1 MEDDTAAIRHSP
13 SCRSLTG
20 IFCSRSLPLGQFA
33 KGGKPQDMPEV
44 NNFAELEVL
53 LDKCQSALSY
63 RFHDIELLAMCLTHA
78 SSARTRLHSNE
89 RLEFLGDAI
98 LGLVVCEALY
108 HRFPE
113 AAEGELTR
121 IKSIV
126 VSRVTCATMASRVR
140 LEEFVLVGKGLDH
153 GGHIPPSI
161 LAGTFEGLI
170 AGIYLDGGLEAAR
183 TFLMPLVNPEIES
196 SAATLHMQNFKSL
209 LQHIAQKKLGVT
221 PMYRVIDERGPDH
234 SKVFH
239 ISAVI
244 AGRVF
249 PAAWGANKKEA
260 EQTAAQHALE
270 ELLGEDTA
278 EGQPVS
284 IAADAP
290 EIAQS
295 SETDAASVHD
305 ATITAEPEPFGFG
318 VDNS

>member
-1 MEDDTAAIRHSP
+1 
-13 SCRSLTG
+13 
-20 IFCSRSLPLGQFA
+20 
-33 KGGKPQDMPEV
+33 MPEV

-53 LDKCQSALSY
+53 LDKCQAALGY
-63 RFHDIELLAMCLTHA
+63 RFRDIELLAMCLTHA

-89 RLEFLGDAI
+89 RLEFFGDAV

-126 VSRVTCATMASRVR
+126 VSRATCATMASRVH

-153 GGHIPPSI
+153 GGHIPSSI

-183 TFLMPLVNPEIES
+183 TFLMPLLDPEIES

-209 LQHIAQKKLGVT
+209 LQHIAQKKLGST
-221 PMYRVIDERGPDH
+221 PSYRVLDERGPDH

-239 ISAVI
+239 ISAVV

-249 PAAWGANKKEA
+249 PAAWGSNKKEA

-270 ELLGEDTA
+270 ELLGEDAA
-278 EGQPVS
+278 EAQPAS
-284 IAADAP
+284 IAADSPLAEP
-290 EIAQS
+290 ERTPS
-295 SETDAASVHD
+295 SEADASSVLD
-305 ATITAEPEPFGFG
+305 ATTTAEPEPFGFG
-318 VDNS
+318 VDHS